1 MAPDPLPQAE
11 WDYLASKE
19 GRTQRLPDRFASIV
33 ADYDNQFKMV
43 RLAAH
48 SAVPCDWG
56 TDESAGPGMLLPQLA
71 RAKAVVVAARLR
83 VMWELQHGRQADARD
98 DLLASLRL
106 ARNVPRDGTLISV
119 LVQIAME
126 AISCNIVAENF
137 GQFTPE
143 TLKELADGLEAL
155 PARGTVASSI
165 TSEERH
171 CSDWV
176 LNKVQE
182 LRKEYPGDDT
192 KVMAGVRELFAGM
205 ESTDEGQTN
214 QAQFSL
220 WEQVSK
226 AAGGTSDGLIN
237 LLHQRKQL
245 YQRFA
250 QVAALPYAEYGSQAK
265 QLTAAVQ
272 VELEQTPNP
281 LLSLLLPAWERS
293 REKEFKALVF
303 LGMVRA
309 AVEYKLHGEPGL
321 QSVPDP
327 CGQGPF
333 AFQRL
338 VLQGVDRGFEL
349 KSANTTGSFQQV
361 LIFVEKEGPPFFVD
375 GPYAGQACP
384 WAENVH
390 PESNAHGNHRLRDA
404 GFLAQAQAGD
414 AEAFGEVCRVYETR
428 LLRQAMALCGS
439 AALAEDLAQDT
450 LVEAWKCLRRYN
462 GQCQFFTW
470 LCAILLNRYRNT
482 VRQKRPMPFSSFQAR
497 DQEGL
502 QDCIGRLADQEYLPD
517 EVAQRRE
524 QAVLVQQCIQALP
537 AKHQQ
542 VIHLRF
548 YVDDSLE
555 GIAAALG
562 CSVGT
567 VKSRLFHALDK
578 LRGMNALSE
587 HLGNLNTKVGVL

>member
-1 MAPDPLPQAE
+1 
-11 WDYLASKE
+11 
-19 GRTQRLPDRFASIV
+19 
-33 ADYDNQFKMV
+33 
-43 RLAAH
+43 
-48 SAVPCDWG
+48 
-56 TDESAGPGMLLPQLA
+56 
-71 RAKAVVVAARLR
+71 
-83 VMWELQHGRQADARD
+83 
-98 DLLASLRL
+98 
-106 ARNVPRDGTLISV
+106 
-119 LVQIAME
+119 
-126 AISCNIVAENF
+126 
-137 GQFTPE
+137 
-143 TLKELADGLEAL
+143 LKELADGLEAL

-327 CGQGPF
+327 CG
-333 AFQRL
+333 
-338 VLQGVDRGFEL
+338 
-349 KSANTTGSFQQV
+349 
-361 LIFVEKEGPPFFVD
+361 
-375 GPYAGQACP
+375 
-384 WAENVH
+384 
-390 PESNAHGNHRLRDA
+390 
-404 GFLAQAQAGD
+404 
-414 AEAFGEVCRVYETR
+414 
-428 LLRQAMALCGS
+428 
-439 AALAEDLAQDT
+439 
-450 LVEAWKCLRRYN
+450 
-462 GQCQFFTW
+462 
-470 LCAILLNRYRNT
+470 
-482 VRQKRPMPFSSFQAR
+482 
-497 DQEGL
+497 
-502 QDCIGRLADQEYLPD
+502 
-517 EVAQRRE
+517 
-524 QAVLVQQCIQALP
+524 
-537 AKHQQ
+537 
-542 VIHLRF
+542 
-548 YVDDSLE
+548 
-555 GIAAALG
+555 
-562 CSVGT
+562 
-567 VKSRLFHALDK
+567 
-578 LRGMNALSE
+578 
-587 HLGNLNTKVGVL
+587 